1 MEMISFLAV
10 VVTIR
15 SPAMEEM
22 TVYMEKWAMTLFME
36 VKVMIIFMAER
47 ETIFWVVIM
56 LLNLMTLAR
65 NSVMILYM
73 EELAMIFYL
82 AAKEMIISTVVMV
95 WMAL

>member
-1 MEMISFLAV
+1 
-10 VVTIR
+10 
-15 SPAMEEM
+15 
-22 TVYMEKWAMTLFME
+22 
-36 VKVMIIFMAER
+36 
-47 ETIFWVVIM
+47 M

>member
-1 MEMISFLAV
+1 
-10 VVTIR
+10 
-15 SPAMEEM
+15 
-22 TVYMEKWAMTLFME
+22 MTLFME

-82 AAKEMIISTVVMV
+82 AAKEMIISTEVMV